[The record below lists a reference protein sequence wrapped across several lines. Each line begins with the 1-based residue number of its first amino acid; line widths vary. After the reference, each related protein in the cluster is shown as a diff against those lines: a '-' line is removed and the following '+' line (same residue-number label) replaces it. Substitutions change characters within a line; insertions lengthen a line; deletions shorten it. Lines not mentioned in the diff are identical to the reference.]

1 MNADDFYFPTKIV
14 FGRGRIKELGAHLP
28 AGIDKFYIVTD
39 RTIAR
44 KTPLL
49 ERLINSLPA
58 KEVEVFD
65 RVEENPSIET
75 VEEAGRE
82 AREFGA
88 GLVIGLGGG
97 SPMDAAKGAA
107 MLAPNPGPLRGYLE
121 NQPMSR
127 PPLPVI
133 ALPTTSGTGSEATP
147 FAVFTDKAAE
157 QKIGYGHPG
166 IYPVLALVDPELTY
180 SMPVPVVIDTGLDVL
195 AHAVEAFLSTVAF
208 PLSDAL
214 ALQSIGV
221 VIAELPRAAGKEAEA
236 MDRMAAAST
245 TAGAAIAH
253 ASTILPHIMGYP
265 LTVFHGVPHGRA
277 SAMMLVHVLAALRE
291 QSACPDKVEI
301 IEHLFEPKGGI
312 EGFLKELGVS
322 ARLSDYGV
330 RNDEIGLY
338 ASKTI
343 VKGDVNITPADVTIE
358 YLEKIYRQAL

>member
-1 MNADDFYFPTKIV
+1 MNAFDFHFPTKIV
-14 FGRGRIKELGAHLP
+14 FGRGRVKELGAHLP
-28 AGIDKFYIVTD
+28 AGIDKFAIVTD
-39 RTIAR
+39 GTIAR
-44 KTPLL
+44 KTSIL
-49 ERLINSLPA
+49 ERVIKSLPA

-88 GLVIGLGGG
+88 GVVIGLGGG

-107 MLAPNPGPLRGYLE
+107 MLAANPGPLRGYLGG
-121 NQPMSR
+121 QAMSR

-133 ALPTTSGTGSEATP
+133 AVPTTSGTGSEATP

-157 QKIGYGHPG
+157 QKVGYGHPG
-166 IYPVLALVDPELTY
+166 IFPVLALVDPELTY

-195 AHAVEAFLSTVAF
+195 AHAVEAYLSTIAF

-214 ALQSIGV
+214 ALQAIGV

-245 TAGAAIAH
+245 VAGAAIAH

-277 SAMMLVHVLAALRE
+277 SAIMLVHVLAALRE
-291 QSACPDKVEI
+291 KSSCPDKVGI
-301 IEHLFEPKGGI
+301 IDRMFETKGGLK
-312 EGFLKELGVS
+312 GFLKELGVS
-322 ARLSDYGV
+322 AKLSDYGV
-330 RNDEIGLY
+330 RNDELGLY
-338 ASKTI
+338 AAKTI
-343 VKGDVNITPADVTIE
+343 VKGDVKITPADVTVE
-358 YLEKIYRQAL
+358 GLEKIYRQAL